1 MSDFQ
6 TRPTL
11 NLVPLQYNR
20 LYINI
25 HFVRLACPALPCPPP
40 LLFPSLLFVI
50 FFICITDIHG
60 TITLS
65 YCRFAY
71 NVTFHEL
78 NQAVVK
84 SLLESSLHDSS
95 MQRQEMFKNLKKVSW
110 LRNDLFRFSSPLSSC
125 ERSRFQLAKSFF
137 SQTVDHLLPM
147 ILNYIKNSD
156 GQRDVLY
163 ATEVGFVL
171 LSFRKK
177 FSCVESDSI
186 FRSKLI
192 LSTELRM

>member
-25 HFVRLACPALPCPPP
+25 QFVRLARPALPSPSP
-40 LLFPSLLFVI
+40 FPSLLFVI

-95 MQRQEMFKNLKKVSW
+95 MQRQEMSKNLKKV
-110 LRNDLFRFSSPLSSC
+110 N
-125 ERSRFQLAKSFF
+125 
-137 SQTVDHLLPM
+137 
-147 ILNYIKNSD
+147 
-156 GQRDVLY
+156 
-163 ATEVGFVL
+163 
-171 LSFRKK
+171 
-177 FSCVESDSI
+177 
-186 FRSKLI
+186 
-192 LSTELRM
+192 

>member
-1 MSDFQ
+1 MK
-6 TRPTL
+6 PTL
-11 NLVPLQYNR
+11 NLAPVQYNR
-20 LYINI
+20 HYINI
-25 HFVRLACPALPCPPP
+25 HFVRLARPALPSPSP
-40 LLFPSLLFVI
+40 FPSLLFVI
-50 FFICITDIHG
+50 SFICITDIHG

-95 MQRQEMFKNLKKVSW
+95 MQRQEMSKNLKKVSL

-125 ERSRFQLAKSFF
+125 ERSRFKLAKSFF
-137 SQTVDHLLPM
+137 SQAVDHLLPM

-171 LSFRKK
+171 LSLREK

-186 FRSKLI
+186 FRSNLI

>member
-1 MSDFQ
+1 MK
-6 TRPTL
+6 PTL
-11 NLVPLQYNR
+11 NLVPVQDNR
-20 LYINI
+20 HYINI
-25 HFVRLACPALPCPPP
+25 HFVLLARPALPCPPP

-50 FFICITDIHG
+50 SFICITDIHG

-95 MQRQEMFKNLKKVSW
+95 MQRQEMSKNLKKVSW

-137 SQTVDHLLPM
+137 FSGCR
-147 ILNYIKNSD
+147 SS
-156 GQRDVLY
+156 
-163 ATEVGFVL
+163 ATDDFELHKEFWWAKRRIVRNRGWFCLTFVKRKIQL
-171 LSFRKK
+171 CRKWFDISF
-177 FSCVESDSI
+177 
-186 FRSKLI
+186 
-192 LSTELRM
+192 